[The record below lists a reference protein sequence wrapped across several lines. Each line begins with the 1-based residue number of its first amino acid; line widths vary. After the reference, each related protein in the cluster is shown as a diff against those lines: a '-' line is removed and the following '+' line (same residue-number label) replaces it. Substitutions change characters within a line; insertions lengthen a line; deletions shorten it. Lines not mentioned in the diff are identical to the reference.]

1 MSTNLQ
7 NDKLITKQVRLEID
21 MHHKLKLHAFQ
32 NDMKISDLL
41 YLIVNNYFNNLNK
54 QTNEEKTN
62 SKKVQE

>member
-32 NDMKISDLL
+32 SDMKISDLL

-54 QTNEEKTN
+54 QINEEKTN